1 MPYPNLPDAT
11 VRQSLADNVLTHI
24 TNPSWSNCLPPATSI
39 SNVQTPS
46 RASPA
51 PTEISAV
58 HKCCAH
64 HKNPVGAGLPAM
76 AISLPHQC
84 RIRRR
89 HRGQA
94 RLPQRY
100 LPYTNAAPAKKK
112 PVGAGLPAMA
122 ISLPHQCRMCRR
134 HRLQAG
140 SHSDLRRT
148 QILRPPPIPVG
159 ARLAPDGN
167 LPATS
172 ISNVQTPSP
181 AGWLPQ
187 WSASN
192 INTASTTIPLWERA
206 CPRWL
211 SPCHINVECA
221 DAIAC
226 RLAPTVICAVHKCCV
241 HQQYLWERRCDDST
255 CPRASVLAG

>member
-1 MPYPNLPDAT
+1 
-11 VRQSLADNVLTHI
+11 
-24 TNPSWSNCLPPATSI
+24 
-39 SNVQTPS
+39 
-46 RASPA
+46 
-51 PTEISAV
+51 
-58 HKCCAH
+58 
-64 HKNPVGAGLPAM
+64 M

-134 HRLQAG
+134 HRQQAG

-187 WSASN
+187 WSAPN

-206 CPRWL
+206 CPRWQ

-221 DAIAC
+221 DAVAGKPGSHSDLRRTQMLCPPTIPMGAAVRRFDLPVSK
-226 RLAPTVICAVHKCCV
+226 RLSRLT
-241 HQQYLWERRCDDST
+241 QYGSAWRTRWRVLRAFPRRMRLHSIEHLNLRQAYHLSLLHNFLRRCVSRGHDQAVFRV
-255 CPRASVLAG
+255 PIM